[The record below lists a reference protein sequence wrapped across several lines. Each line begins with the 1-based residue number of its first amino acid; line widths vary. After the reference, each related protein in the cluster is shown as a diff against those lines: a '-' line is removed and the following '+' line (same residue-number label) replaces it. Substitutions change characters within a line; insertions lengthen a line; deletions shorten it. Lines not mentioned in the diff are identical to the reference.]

1 MKISKI
7 AHKININSKGNLKYR
22 KFIKNFFLNPSN
34 YFNQTC
40 EGESFCLGKFYSQ
53 INERAPYYLNR
64 KSSKLKHEFLIP
76 LMNQSKKRSK
86 VEKKK
91 NYNSMSSIPKKEFIH
106 HQELLMI
113 FDKHENRI
121 KENKKEEIE
130 KHYLSKSFLKKNK
143 LDYTLLKKQKNRLE
157 SFQKFKKEN
166 EKIENRLVK
175 KIKRPKSQLLIY
187 SYNQEKFRIRKEERE
202 ESNNYHND
210 EDDKMNY
217 HFDKYLRT
225 ENDYNEDVENIKRNK
240 LYIRKPDIPIPKKT
254 LNYLKYK
261 KNNTEINN
269 LKPEFKLKR
278 NFSGL
283 CINGEN
289 LLKWEKDL
297 IGKMKGRKF
306 IYRNYKRGS
315 NSSQS
320 ISMNSRRTLT
330 IDSSYRGN
338 LYTKK
343 FSKIIENDNL
353 FN

>member
-1 MKISKI
+1 MKILKI
-7 AHKININSKGNLKYR
+7 AHKINLNTQGNLKYQ
-22 KFIKNFFLNPSN
+22 KFIKNFFLDPSK

-76 LMNQSKKRSK
+76 LMNQSKKRTK
-86 VEKKK
+86 VDKKK
-91 NYNSMSSIPKKEFIH
+91 NFNPFSTKKELIH
-106 HQELLMI
+106 NQELFMI
-113 FDKHENRI
+113 FDNHENRI

-130 KHYLSKSFLKKNK
+130 KNNLSKSFFKHNE
-143 LDYTLLKKQKNRLE
+143 LDYTLLRKQKNRLE

-225 ENDYNEDVENIKRNK
+225 ENDCNEDVKNIKGNK
-240 LYIRKPDIPIPKKT
+240 LYIRKLNIPI
-254 LNYLKYK
+254 
-261 KNNTEINN
+261 I
-269 LKPEFKLKR
+269 
-278 NFSGL
+278 
-283 CINGEN
+283 
-289 LLKWEKDL
+289 L
-297 IGKMKGRKF
+297 I
-306 IYRNYKRGS
+306 I
-315 NSSQS
+315 
-320 ISMNSRRTLT
+320 
-330 IDSSYRGN
+330 
-338 LYTKK
+338 
-343 FSKIIENDNL
+343 
-353 FN
+353 